1 MNTPHNP
8 TGKVFQ
14 REELENIA
22 KVLQDFPRCFVLC
35 DEVYQHLVYDDEVH
49 VPMATIDN
57 MWERTI
63 SVYSAGKT
71 FSVTGWKIGWAIGPA
86 HLIRPMML
94 SQQWIVFST
103 CTPLQQAVAASLE
116 QANQPFENEPTYY
129 AWLKKYYQRKRDYFY
144 QALVDAGLH
153 PVKPQGSFFIM
164 IDISEM
170 MKRGNIR
177 NEMPPI
183 VREWWNE
190 GKLDIDATTQE
201 AVDYNFCRWQAV
213 EKGVTAIPS
222 SAFYSRQHRHLGSR
236 YVRFSFCK
244 EDSVLEQAKERLL
257 KK

>member
-1 MNTPHNP
+1 M
-8 TGKVFQ
+8 
-14 REELENIA
+14 RE
-22 KVLQDFPRCFVLC
+22 
-35 DEVYQHLVYDDEVH
+35 
-49 VPMATIDN
+49 
-57 MWERTI
+57 
-63 SVYSAGKT
+63 SS
-71 FSVTGWKIGWAIGPA
+71 WAIGPA

-144 QALVDAGLH
+144 QALIDAGLH